1 MSCHEIAALRLGLM
15 NVLGQNDQAE
25 RAHELAELGK
35 AATQPGPLAS
45 LVAASDLDTV
55 TKLYATALGELHQ
68 KVARAPSTD
77 AKLPY
82 LRTLIVLTKKVQLDL
97 RAHVDGLA
105 RLSREID
112 QMHELVH
119 ELYPVD

>member
-1 MSCHEIAALRLGLM
+1 MACHEIAALRLGLM

-25 RAHELAELGK
+25 RTHELAELGK
-35 AATQPGPLAS
+35 AATEPGPLAS
-45 LVAASDLDTV
+45 LVTASDLDTV
-55 TKLYATALGELHQ
+55 MKLYTTALGELHQ
-68 KVARAPSTD
+68 RVARAPSSD
-77 AKLPY
+77 SKLPY
-82 LRTLIVLTKKVQLDL
+82 LRTLIVLTKKVELDL
-97 RAHVDGLA
+97 RAHVEGLA

>member
-1 MSCHEIAALRLGLM
+1 MACHEIAALRLGLM

-35 AATQPGPLAS
+35 AATDPGPLAS
-45 LVAASDLDTV
+45 LVTAGDLDTV
-55 TKLYATALGELHQ
+55 TKLYTTALGELHQ

-82 LRTLIVLTKKVQLDL
+82 LRTLIVLTKKVELDL
-97 RAHVDGLA
+97 RAHVEGLA

-112 QMHELVH
+112 QLHELVH

>member
-1 MSCHEIAALRLGLM
+1 MACHEIAALRLGLM

-45 LVAASDLDTV
+45 LVTASDLDTV

-68 KVARAPSTD
+68 NVARAPSTD

-82 LRTLIVLTKKVQLDL
+82 LRTLIVLTKKVELDL